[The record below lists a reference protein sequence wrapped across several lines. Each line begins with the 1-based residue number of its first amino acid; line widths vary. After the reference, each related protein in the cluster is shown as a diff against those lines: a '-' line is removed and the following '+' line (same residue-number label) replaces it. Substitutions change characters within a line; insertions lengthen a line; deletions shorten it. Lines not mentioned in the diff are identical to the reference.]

1 MIPAI
6 WYRWLQVAVGIL
18 MIFGISMVLA
28 PDWIR
33 TFFSLIVYGSPG
45 AIETG
50 FPAGANDY
58 IVLVHGVLGAVMFG
72 WGLTLLLVLMGPFR
86 RGEKEGWN
94 MFALPA
100 SPGSRASPIPR
111 TASSSSAPRETWP
124 AASSCPWNC
133 TFNNISIFFFIN
145 FTSYFLT

>member
-94 MFALPA
+94 MFALPLA
-100 SPGSRASPIPR
+100 AWFISDTAFSLYAGFWQNAVLNAGFAILFAIPLIATRGVFSANPGS
-111 TASSSSAPRETWP
+111 
-124 AASSCPWNC
+124 
-133 TFNNISIFFFIN
+133 
-145 FTSYFLT
+145 